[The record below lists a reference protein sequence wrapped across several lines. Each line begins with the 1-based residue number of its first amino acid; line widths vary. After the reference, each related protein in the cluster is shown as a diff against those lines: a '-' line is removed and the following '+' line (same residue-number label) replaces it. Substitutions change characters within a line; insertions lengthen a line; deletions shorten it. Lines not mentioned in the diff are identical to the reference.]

1 MKAMI
6 YGETLGMSTY
16 VLLSRGLALPS
27 IDPFFFKVLIGK
39 ESPAPLYLF
48 LSRTSLGKALP
59 SLTHR
64 HSNKAVQ
71 GIGRPAA
78 VAVAALGLIG

>member
-1 MKAMI
+1 
-6 YGETLGMSTY
+6 MSTY

-64 HSNKAVQ
+64 HSNKAIQ